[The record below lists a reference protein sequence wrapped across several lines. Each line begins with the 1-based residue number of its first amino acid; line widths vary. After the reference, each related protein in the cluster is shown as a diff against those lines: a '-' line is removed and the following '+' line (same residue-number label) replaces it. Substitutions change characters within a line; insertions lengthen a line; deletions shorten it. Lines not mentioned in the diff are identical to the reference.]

1 MADEVGT
8 RVLPELARIASE
20 LGPALAPAAHR
31 ELLTS
36 ITVAARRLF
45 HAEACSI
52 ALVSDDETELVF
64 HVATG
69 GAEEDI
75 VGMRVPIGE
84 GIAGWV
90 ALAGQPLAIE
100 DVSQDPRFAADFAA
114 STGYVPRSILA
125 TPMETERQIIGV
137 IEVLDRDPEAD
148 GSADMEL
155 LALFANQ
162 AALAIENSRAFGELG
177 KTLFQAAALASDD
190 HGVRAALDQV
200 AATAD
205 GPTQELAELSAV
217 FAELGRLGPAERV
230 AATRLV
236 RQFLDYVRGEST

>member
-1 MADEVGT
+1 VADEVGP
-8 RVLPELARIASE
+8 RILPELARIASE
-20 LGPALAPAAHR
+20 LGPALAPPAHR

-75 VGMRVPIGE
+75 VGMRVPVGE

-90 ALAGQPLAIE
+90 VLAGQPLAIE
-100 DVSQDPRFAADFAA
+100 DVQQDPRFAADFAA
-114 STGYVPRSILA
+114 STGYLPRSILA
-125 TPMETERQIIGV
+125 TPMETERRIIGV
-137 IEVLDRDPEAD
+137 IEVLDRNRDAD

-155 LALFANQ
+155 LALFADQ
-162 AALAIENSRAFGELG
+162 AALAIENSRSFGELG
-177 KTLFQAAALASDD
+177 TALFQAAAHASNDGD
-190 HGVRAALDQV
+190 VRAALERV
-200 AATAD
+200 AEDAE
-205 GPTQELAELSAV
+205 GPTAELAELAGV
-217 FAELGRLGPAERV
+217 FAELGRLGPAERRT
-230 AATRLV
+230 ATRLV
-236 RQFLDYVRGEST
+236 KDYLDYVQGREA